1 MLVDRTVG
9 LYERNSIKSYVE
21 NRALC
26 MRFHTDV
33 IFKS

>member
-9 LYERNSIKSYVE
+9 LYERSIKSYVE